1 MRKSKFIPLVVVASL
16 LTSSCENMTPGENAA
31 VFGGAAAAIT
41 GGVLA
46 LAGVD
51 PNLALAVGA
60 GAGLLAGG
68 AAFLISK
75 QQATA
80 RQRQIALQNARAA
93 EARMIAQQNKASRTS
108 SRSGTQVASSK
119 KAPASLPKFIAVD
132 TETSG
137 QSPTGAKPVM
147 VYNTQSRQIV
157 GNDVYNLKSKPSV
170 GSTKKFD
177 TMTAQYV
184 GS

>member
-1 MRKSKFIPLVVVASL
+1 MRNSKVLPLIIVASL

-51 PNLALAVGA
+51 PSIALAVGA

-68 AAFLISK
+68 AAFIISK

-93 EARMIAQQNKASRTS
+93 EARMLAQQQKTRS
-108 SRSGTQVASSK
+108 SGSSGTQVAKSK
-119 KAPASLPKFIAVD
+119 KAPASMPKYIAVD
-132 TETSG
+132 TVTSS
-137 QSPTGAKPVM
+137 QSPSGAKPVM
-147 VYNTQSRQIV
+147 VYDTQSRSIV
-157 GNDVYNLKSKPSV
+157 GNDVFNLKSQPAV

-177 TMTAQYV
+177 TVTAQYV
-184 GS
+184 GR

>member
-1 MRKSKFIPLVVVASL
+1 MRKSNFLPLIVIASL

-31 VFGGAAAAIT
+31 VFGGAAGAIT

-51 PNLALAVGA
+51 PGVALAIGSGVALGVG
-60 GAGLLAGG
+60 GM
-68 AAFLISK
+68 AFIISK

-93 EARMIAQQNKASRTS
+93 EARLLAQQKTSRPS
-108 SRSGTQVASSK
+108 GSSGTQVAKSK
-119 KAPASLPKFIAVD
+119 KAPASMPKYIAVD
-132 TETSG
+132 TVTSTE
-137 QSPTGAKPVM
+137 SPAGAKPVM
-147 VYNTQSRQIV
+147 LYDTQSRKIV
-157 GNDVYNLKSKPSV
+157 GNDVYNMKNKPAV
-170 GSTKKFD
+170 GSNKKFD

-184 GS
+184 GR

>member
-1 MRKSKFIPLVVVASL
+1 
-16 LTSSCENMTPGENAA
+16 MTPGENAA

-46 LAGVD
+46 IAGVD
-51 PNLALAVGA
+51 PNVALAVGA

-93 EARMIAQQNKASRTS
+93 ESRLLAQQNRSTKS
-108 SRSGTQVASSK
+108 SGSGTQVAKSK
-119 KAPASLPKFIAVD
+119 KAPASMPKYIAVD
-132 TETSG
+132 TVTSE

-147 VYNTQSRQIV
+147 VYDTQTRTIV
-157 GNDVYNLKSKPSV
+157 GNDVYNMKSQPAV

-177 TMTAQYV
+177 TMSAQYV

>member
-1 MRKSKFIPLVVVASL
+1 MTKSKIIPLIVVASL

-51 PNLALAVGA
+51 PSIALAVGT

-68 AAFLISK
+68 AAFIISK

-93 EARMIAQQNKASRTS
+93 EARLLAQQKKATRS
-108 SRSGTQVASSK
+108 SGSGTQVASSK
-119 KAPASLPKFIAVD
+119 KAPANLPKYIAVD
-132 TETSG
+132 TVASS
-137 QSPTGAKPVM
+137 QSPSGAKPVM
-147 VYNTQSRQIV
+147 VYDMQSRSMV
-157 GNDVYNLKSKPSV
+157 GNTVFNLKSQPAV

-177 TMTAQYV
+177 TVNAQYL

>member
-1 MRKSKFIPLVVVASL
+1 MRNSKFIPLIVVASL

-51 PNLALAVGA
+51 PGIALAVGA

-68 AAFLISK
+68 AAFVVSK

-93 EARMIAQQNKASRTS
+93 EARMIAQQNKARS
-108 SRSGTQVASSK
+108 SSSSGTQVAKSK
-119 KAPASLPKFIAVD
+119 KAPASIPKYIAVD
-132 TETSG
+132 TVTSQ

-147 VYNTQSRQIV
+147 LYDTQSRKIV
-157 GNDVYNLKSKPSV
+157 GNDVYNLKSQPSV
-170 GSTKKFD
+170 GSNKKFD

-184 GS
+184 GR

>member
-1 MRKSKFIPLVVVASL
+1 MRNSKVLPLIVVASL

-51 PNLALAVGA
+51 PSIALAVGA

-68 AAFLISK
+68 AAFIISK

-93 EARMIAQQNKASRTS
+93 EARMLAQQQKARS
-108 SRSGTQVASSK
+108 SSSGGTQVAKSK
-119 KAPASLPKFIAVD
+119 KAPASMPKYIAVD
-132 TETSG
+132 TVTSS

-147 VYNTQSRQIV
+147 VYDTQSRSIV
-157 GNDVYNLKSKPSV
+157 GNDVFNLKSQPAV
-170 GSTKKFD
+170 GSNKKFD
-177 TMTAQYV
+177 TVTAQYV
-184 GS
+184 GR

>member
-1 MRKSKFIPLVVVASL
+1 
-16 LTSSCENMTPGENAA
+16 MTPGENAA
-31 VFGGAAAAIT
+31 VFGGAAAAVT

-51 PNLALAVGA
+51 PGIALAVGA

-68 AAFLISK
+68 AAFVISK

-93 EARMIAQQNKASRTS
+93 EARMIAQQNKSRS
-108 SRSGTQVASSK
+108 SSSSGTQVAKSK
-119 KAPASLPKFIAVD
+119 KAPASIPKYIAVD
-132 TETSG
+132 TVTSQ

-147 VYNTQSRQIV
+147 LYDTQSRKIV
-157 GNDVYNLKSKPSV
+157 GNDVYNLKSQPSV
-170 GSTKKFD
+170 GSNKKFD

-184 GS
+184 GR